1 MPARFAAPIG
11 PLHSGRL
18 GSAVLA
24 EARRMPPETPDGSV
38 EAGFAGCPPHV
49 RLAGSDDQPRM
60 FALRLTNS

>member
-38 EAGFAGCPPHV
+38 EAGFAGCPPPMFGW
-49 RLAGSDDQPRM
+49 LARM
-60 FALRLTNS
+60 INRGCLPYD